1 MCSLPYETAITTR
14 MLPESLELL
23 RRKRFTF
30 TTLPEVE
37 KDPGYTMDP
46 DAALR
51 YGGTLPDQFMD
62 SRRLRDTEVKPKP
75 FAKVKSLCL

>member
-1 MCSLPYETAITTR
+1 
-14 MLPESLELL
+14 
-23 RRKRFTF
+23 
-30 TTLPEVE
+30 LPEVE